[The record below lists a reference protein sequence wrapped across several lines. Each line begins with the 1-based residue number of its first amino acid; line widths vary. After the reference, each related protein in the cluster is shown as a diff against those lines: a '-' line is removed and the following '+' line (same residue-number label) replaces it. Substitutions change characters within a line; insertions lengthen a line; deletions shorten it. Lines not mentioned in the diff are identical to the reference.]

1 MEPERGKSETDFSP
15 FLKSPKITYRHYYWK
30 SLKWFIGN
38 LLFGLVPLLL
48 MWLVEG
54 LSHGNT
60 GGDEINNILH
70 EGVIHFLCIALMG
83 AVMTEFLISGIKFG
97 GFSVFAIYIFPLLVL
112 SFVSLEYL
120 LVYLKQTDNKCFD
133 LRSTYTYVVFFL
145 SFIYCTFIKASFY
158 IKEDTIT

>member
-1 MEPERGKSETDFSP
+1 MESVDEDQIDSP
-15 FLKSPKITYRHYYWK
+15 FVKTTKVTYRHYYWK

-38 LLFGLVPLLL
+38 LLFGSVPLLL
-48 MWLVEG
+48 MWVVEG

-60 GGDEINNILH
+60 GADEISSILH
-70 EGVIHFLCIALMG
+70 QGVVHFLCIALMG

-97 GFSVFAIYIFPLLVL
+97 GFSIFAIYIFPLLIL

-120 LVYLKQTDNKCFD
+120 LVYLNKIESKCFD
-133 LRSTYTYVVFFL
+133 LNSNYTYIVFIL

-158 IKEDTIT
+158 IKEDITQ